1 MYVVLS
7 TGFVAITDIVEPRES
22 EAPKRGSQ
30 KSDNEETNQCGK
42 GQANIKGG
50 RDSTR
55 GPSVPNQRSDI
66 EAPIAIE
73 RAYGEDMDIPLRG
86 LRME

>member
-7 TGFVAITDIVEPRES
+7 TGIVAITNNVEPKES
-22 EAPKRGSQ
+22 EAAKRGSQ

-55 GPSVPNQRSDI
+55 GPSLPNQRDGI
-66 EAPIAIE
+66 NAPIAVG
-73 RAYGEDMDIPLRG
+73 RA
-86 LRME
+86 